1 MGTCLFTYGDP
12 NYYSKV
18 GFKPITEKLIKAPLK
33 LSYPE
38 GWLAQS
44 LVSDEIQPIT
54 GNSYCVEAFNKPR
67 IW

>member
-1 MGTCLFTYGDP
+1 MTLALTYGDP
-12 NYYSKV
+12 NFYSKV
-18 GFKPITEKLIKAPLK
+18 GFGVVSEQVVPAPLK

-44 LVSDEIQPIT
+44 LVGDEIEPIA
-54 GNSYCVEAFNKPR
+54 GKSYCVEAFNKPE